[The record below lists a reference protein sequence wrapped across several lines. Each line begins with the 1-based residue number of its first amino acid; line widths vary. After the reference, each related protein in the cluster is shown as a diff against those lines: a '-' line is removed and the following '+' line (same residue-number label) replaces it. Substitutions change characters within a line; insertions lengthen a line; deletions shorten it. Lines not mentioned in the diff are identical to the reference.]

1 MLWKKQQYG
10 QEAPYIPAGPFKVR
24 LPFVHYR
31 FEWPDYVQG
40 LLMCA
45 VDLGAITLLG
55 QHLGM
60 PFEVALAVV
69 VLNGLFYLLHHILGD
84 PVIPGWITPAIP
96 LIVLFVTQFDEGPD
110 RVYALIAFQLTLG
123 ILSIILGVTGL
134 ANKVV
139 HMVPNAI
146 KAGIILG
153 AGVGAVTSVFGET
166 GQFNT
171 FPFTIT
177 ICIGFAFYLTFS
189 KSFEKIRKNNKGFL
203 FTLLGNLGIL
213 PAIFLAV
220 IVAPIFGEAKWPDI
234 QWGFSKPD
242 FVTLWSDYTVFGLG
256 IPDVS
261 FFLQALPAVL
271 ATYLVVFGDVLKT
284 KALLSESDAVRVD
297 EKVDYNANRAHL
309 IFGGRNAIMSILGP
323 DITMCGPMWAA
334 MQVVVIERFKEGKKA
349 MNSLFGGIGSFRWG
363 TNTGLLLLPIVSL
376 VQPILSVALALTLLV
391 QGYVSVR
398 IGVMQA
404 RSQRDLGI
412 AGIVAALL
420 VIKGASW
427 AFAVGIVLCALLY
440 GKDFFRG
447 EVDNTFIK
455 DHHNEKGDI
464 SQDGKNENKSERELV
479 EV

>member
-1 MLWKKQQYG
+1 MKWKHRQHG
-10 QEAPYIPAGPFKVR
+10 EETPYIPAGPFKVR

-45 VDLGAITLLG
+45 VDLGAITLLA

-69 VLNGLFYLLHHILGD
+69 ILNGLLYLIHHILGD

-110 RVYALIAFQLTLG
+110 RIYALIAFQLGLG
-123 ILSIILGVTGL
+123 ILSIILGLTGL

-139 HMVPNAI
+139 HMVPNSI

-153 AGVGAVTSVFGET
+153 AGIGAITSVFGEG
-166 GQFNT
+166 GQFGT
-171 FPFTIT
+171 FPITIT

-220 IVAPIFGEAKWPDI
+220 IIAPLFGEAKWPDI
-234 QWGFSKPD
+234 QWGFSQPD
-242 FVTLWSDYTVFGLG
+242 FATLWAEYTVFGLG
-256 IPDVS
+256 FPAFS
-261 FFLQALPAVL
+261 FFLQAMPAVL

-284 KALLSESDAVRVD
+284 KALLSESDEVRTD

-309 IFGGRNAIMSILGP
+309 IFGGRNSIMSMIGP

-334 MQVVVIERFKEGKKA
+334 MQVVVIERFKEGKRA

-376 VQPILSVALALTLLV
+376 VQPILGVALALTLLV

-420 VIKGASW
+420 VIKGAAW
-427 AFAVGIVLCALLY
+427 AFAVGILLCILLY
-440 GKDFFRG
+440 GKDFFKG
-447 EVDNTFIK
+447 EVDNTFVKDAAEKEKIK
-455 DHHNEKGDI
+455 
-464 SQDGKNENKSERELV
+464 
-479 EV
+479 EVM